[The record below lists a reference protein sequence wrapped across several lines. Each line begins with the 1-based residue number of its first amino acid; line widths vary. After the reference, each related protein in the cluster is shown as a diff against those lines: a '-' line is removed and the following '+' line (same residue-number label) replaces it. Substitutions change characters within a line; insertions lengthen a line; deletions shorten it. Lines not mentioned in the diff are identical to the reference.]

1 MEEPKK
7 KTVIVVGV
15 PGVGKST
22 IINNATETLQKKGTS
37 VKTVVFGS
45 VMFEEAKK
53 LGIHD
58 RDELRK
64 QTISVQQKLQ
74 NMAAEH
80 ISNLNDSIVFV
91 DTHLFIKTQS
101 GYYPGLPMN
110 LILKMDPQ
118 RLILVTADSD
128 EILNRRKK
136 DTTRTRDL
144 ISDDEINRDIQ
155 VSISMI
161 SSLSILTGAPFEIIY
176 NHDDMIASATSQLVE
191 LLVKPSWLVDM
202 KRGQHRY
209 GQSVESITKVKSC
222 WNQARCRILA

>member
-1 MEEPKK
+1 MEEPRK
-7 KTVIVVGV
+7 KTVIIVGV

-22 IINNATETLQKKGTS
+22 IVTSATETLRNKGTS

-45 VMFEEAKK
+45 IMFEEAKK
-53 LGIHD
+53 LGIND

-64 QTISVQQKLQ
+64 LTIDVQEKLQ
-74 NMAAEH
+74 NRAAEH
-80 ISNLNDSIVFV
+80 ISSLNDSIVFV

-110 LILKMDPQ
+110 LILKMNPQ
-118 RLILVTADSD
+118 KLILITANPD

-144 ISDDEINRDIQ
+144 ISDEEINRDIQ
-155 VSISMI
+155 VSLSMI

-176 NHDDMIASATSQLVE
+176 NHDDMIDSATSQLVE
-191 LLVKPSWLVDM
+191 LLVKS
-202 KRGQHRY
+202 
-209 GQSVESITKVKSC
+209 S
-222 WNQARCRILA
+222 

>member
-1 MEEPKK
+1 MEEPRK
-7 KTVIVVGV
+7 KTVIIVGI

-22 IINNATETLQKKGTS
+22 IINNATETLRKKGTS

-80 ISNLNDSIVFV
+80 ISDLNDSIVFV

-118 RLILVTADSD
+118 RLILVTANSD

-176 NHDDMIASATSQLVE
+176 NHDDMIDSATSQLVE
-191 LLVKPSWLVDM
+191 LLVKP
-202 KRGQHRY
+202 K
-209 GQSVESITKVKSC
+209 
-222 WNQARCRILA
+222 

>member
-1 MEEPKK
+1 MEEPRK
-7 KTVIVVGV
+7 KTVIIVGV

-22 IINNATETLQKKGTS
+22 IITNATETLLNKGTS

-45 VMFEEAKK
+45 IMFEEAKK
-53 LGIHD
+53 LGIND

-64 QTISVQQKLQ
+64 LKIDVQEKLQ
-74 NMAAEH
+74 NRAAEH
-80 ISNLNDSIVFV
+80 ISSLKDSIVFV

-110 LILKMDPQ
+110 LILKMNPQ
-118 RLILVTADSD
+118 KLILITANPD

-155 VSISMI
+155 VSLSMI

-176 NHDDMIASATSQLVE
+176 NHDDMIDSATSQLVK
-191 LLVKPSWLVDM
+191 LLVKS
-202 KRGQHRY
+202 
-209 GQSVESITKVKSC
+209 S
-222 WNQARCRILA
+222 

>member
-1 MEEPKK
+1 MEEPRK
-7 KTVIVVGV
+7 KTVIIVGV

-22 IINNATETLQKKGTS
+22 IIANATETLKNKGTS

-53 LGIHD
+53 LGIND

-64 QTISVQQKLQ
+64 LKIDVQEKLQ
-74 NMAAEH
+74 NKAAEH
-80 ISNLNDSIVFV
+80 ISSLNDSIVFV

-110 LILKMDPQ
+110 LILKMNPQ
-118 RLILVTADSD
+118 KLILITANPD

-155 VSISMI
+155 VSLSMI

-176 NHDDMIASATSQLVE
+176 NHDDMIDSATSQLVE
-191 LLVKPSWLVDM
+191 LLVKS
-202 KRGQHRY
+202 
-209 GQSVESITKVKSC
+209 S
-222 WNQARCRILA
+222 

>member
-1 MEEPKK
+1 MEEPRK
-7 KTVIVVGV
+7 KTVIIVGV

-22 IINNATETLQKKGTS
+22 IIKNATETLQNKGTS

-45 VMFEEAKK
+45 IMFEEAKK
-53 LGIHD
+53 LGIND

-64 QTISVQQKLQ
+64 LKIDVQHELQ
-74 NMAAEH
+74 NRAAEH
-80 ISNLNDSIVFV
+80 ISSLNDSIVFV

-110 LILKMDPQ
+110 LILKMNPQ
-118 RLILVTADSD
+118 KLILITANPD

-155 VSISMI
+155 VSLSMI

-176 NHDDMIASATSQLVE
+176 NHDDMIDSATSQLVE
-191 LLVKPSWLVDM
+191 FLL
-202 KRGQHRY
+202 
-209 GQSVESITKVKSC
+209 KS
-222 WNQARCRILA
+222 N

>member
-1 MEEPKK
+1 MEEPRK
-7 KTVIVVGV
+7 KTVIIVGV

-22 IINNATETLQKKGTS
+22 IVTNATETLRNKGTS

-45 VMFEEAKK
+45 IMFEEAKK
-53 LGIHD
+53 LGIND

-64 QTISVQQKLQ
+64 LTIDKQEKLQ
-74 NMAAEH
+74 NRAAEH
-80 ISNLNDSIVFV
+80 ISSLNDSIVFV

-101 GYYPGLPMN
+101 GYFPGLPMN
-110 LILKMDPQ
+110 LILKMKPQ
-118 RLILVTADSD
+118 KLILITANPD

-155 VSISMI
+155 VSLSMI

-176 NHDDMIASATSQLVE
+176 NHDDMIDSATFQLVE
-191 LLVKPSWLVDM
+191 LL
-202 KRGQHRY
+202 
-209 GQSVESITKVKSC
+209 IKSS
-222 WNQARCRILA
+222 

>member
-1 MEEPKK
+1 
-7 KTVIVVGV
+7 
-15 PGVGKST
+15 
-22 IINNATETLQKKGTS
+22 
-37 VKTVVFGS
+37 
-45 VMFEEAKK
+45 

-191 LLVKPSWLVDM
+191 LLVKPS
-202 KRGQHRY
+202 
-209 GQSVESITKVKSC
+209 
-222 WNQARCRILA
+222 

>member
-1 MEEPKK
+1 MEEPRK
-7 KTVIVVGV
+7 KTVIIVGV

-22 IINNATETLQKKGTS
+22 IVANATETLRSKGTS

-45 VMFEEAKK
+45 IMFEEAKK
-53 LGIHD
+53 LGIND

-64 QTISVQQKLQ
+64 LTIDKQEKLQ
-74 NMAAEH
+74 NRAAEH
-80 ISNLNDSIVFV
+80 ISSLNDSIVFV

-110 LILKMDPQ
+110 LILKMKPQ
-118 RLILVTADSD
+118 KLILITANPD

-155 VSISMI
+155 VSLSMI

-176 NHDDMIASATSQLVE
+176 NHDDMIDSATFQLVE
-191 LLVKPSWLVDM
+191 LL
-202 KRGQHRY
+202 
-209 GQSVESITKVKSC
+209 IKSS
-222 WNQARCRILA
+222 

>member
-1 MEEPKK
+1 MEEPRK
-7 KTVIVVGV
+7 KTVIIVGI

-22 IINNATETLQKKGTS
+22 IINNATETLRKKGTS

-118 RLILVTADSD
+118 RLILVTANSD

-176 NHDDMIASATSQLVE
+176 NHDDMIDSATSQLVE
-191 LLVKPSWLVDM
+191 LLVKP
-202 KRGQHRY
+202 K
-209 GQSVESITKVKSC
+209 
-222 WNQARCRILA
+222 

>member
-1 MEEPKK
+1 MEEPRK
-7 KTVIVVGV
+7 KTVIIVGV

-22 IINNATETLQKKGTS
+22 IVTNATETLRNKGTS

-45 VMFEEAKK
+45 IMFEEAKK
-53 LGIHD
+53 LGISD

-64 QTISVQQKLQ
+64 LKIDVQEKLQ
-74 NMAAEH
+74 NRAAEH
-80 ISNLNDSIVFV
+80 ISSLKDSIVFV

-110 LILKMDPQ
+110 LILKMNPQ
-118 RLILVTADSD
+118 KLILITANPD

-155 VSISMI
+155 VSLSMI

-176 NHDDMIASATSQLVE
+176 NHDDMIDSATSQLVE
-191 LLVKPSWLVDM
+191 LLVKS
-202 KRGQHRY
+202 
-209 GQSVESITKVKSC
+209 S
-222 WNQARCRILA
+222 

>member
-1 MEEPKK
+1 
-7 KTVIVVGV
+7 
-15 PGVGKST
+15 
-22 IINNATETLQKKGTS
+22 
-37 VKTVVFGS
+37 
-45 VMFEEAKK
+45 
-53 LGIHD
+53 
-58 RDELRK
+58 
-64 QTISVQQKLQ
+64 
-74 NMAAEH
+74 
-80 ISNLNDSIVFV
+80 
-91 DTHLFIKTQS
+91 
-101 GYYPGLPMN
+101 MN

-191 LLVKPSWLVDM
+191 LLVKPS
-202 KRGQHRY
+202 
-209 GQSVESITKVKSC
+209 
-222 WNQARCRILA
+222 